1 MAARCFPWGYGAT
14 QGCFAMESAI
24 NELAEK
30 LNMDPAQLRLMNL
43 PHVGEKMP
51 AYYDEP
57 LTSCSLPQCIARGME
72 MIGWKEKYPCV
83 RVDDHRVRGLGMAV
97 TMQGS
102 GISAI
107 DTASVT
113 IKLNDDGYYT
123 LMIGA
128 TDMGTGCDTILAQMA
143 AEILNCPMERITV
156 DGVDTDH
163 SPFDTGSYASST
175 TYVTGTAVV
184 KACTELS
191 EKIAAEGARRLNIH
205 PSGRNSTVTRCT
217 TVPILRPPSP

>member
-1 MAARCFPWGYGAT
+1 MMSPSPALPAPVYRAWYG
-14 QGCFAMESAI
+14 
-24 NELAEK
+24 
-30 LNMDPAQLRLMNL
+30 DDR
-43 PHVGEKMP
+43 
-51 AYYDEP
+51 
-57 LTSCSLPQCIARGME
+57 
-72 MIGWKEKYPCV
+72 WKEKYPCV

-205 PSGRNSTVTRCT
+205 PSGGIRR
-217 TVPILRPPSP
+217 